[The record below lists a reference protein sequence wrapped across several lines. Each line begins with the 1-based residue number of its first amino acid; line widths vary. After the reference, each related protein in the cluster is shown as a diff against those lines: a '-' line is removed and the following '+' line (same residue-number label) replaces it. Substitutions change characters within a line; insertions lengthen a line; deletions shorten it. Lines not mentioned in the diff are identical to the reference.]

1 MRINLVI
8 ACLLFAGWAHAQ
20 ETGLGADFRHEKE
33 HLADCTGF
41 RTIIGCGQTL
51 FTGHPL
57 HIAVGSL
64 APGNGV
70 GAGLALVTHWTPN
83 ETWRLNWD
91 ADAVATP
98 NGSWRAGAYM
108 TAVYVRRRQIV
119 ASPGVSSGVSS
130 VGSGTPSNLA
140 VREYPVFHLYGQGIS
155 LEKVSYFGIG
165 PNTSESSRSYF
176 GIRQTVIGTNVVWPV
191 FQKLNMSLIGEANG
205 RFVAIRPSLNQASPS
220 IGQIYTEATAPGLTQ
235 QSAFA
240 QFGQGVRI
248 RPQFAG
254 GFLRLSYLAQFQ
266 EFVSPGASQYS
277 FNRLT
282 VDLAHQ
288 FPLYRKTRSLIPL
301 DSNGPNDCSGG
312 LAVHDCPPVTGGTSR
327 NLEGSFNVR
336 FVMNESLVPSGHAVP
351 FFFQPTL
358 GGSDINGAS
367 SLGSYRDYR
376 FRAPNS
382 ILVRASFEHS
392 LFKLPLGVVGMID
405 EGKVANTRG
414 DLSFTHLR
422 HSYSAGL
429 TLRAGGVPQVY
440 ILFSWGGNEGGH
452 TTVNMGPSLLGGGA
466 RPSLY

>member
-1 MRINLVI
+1 VRINLVI

-191 FQKLNMSLIGEANG
+191 FQKLNMSLIGEVNG

-429 TLRAGGVPQVY
+429 TLRAGGFPQVY

>member
-1 MRINLVI
+1 MRTILLV
-8 ACLLFAGWAHAQ
+8 ACLLSAGWARAQ
-20 ETGLGADFRHEKE
+20 ESGLGADFRHEKE
-33 HLADCTGF
+33 ELEDCTSF
-41 RTIIGCGQTL
+41 KTIIGCGQTL

-83 ETWRLNWD
+83 ERWRLNWD

-98 NGSWRAGAYM
+98 NGSWRAGGYM
-108 TAVYVRRRQIV
+108 TAVFVPQRQIV
-119 ASPGVSSGVSS
+119 VSPG
-130 VGSGTPSNLA
+130 GSGTTSNLA
-140 VREYPVFHLYGQGIS
+140 VQEYPVFHLFAQGIS

-165 PNTSESSRSYF
+165 PDTKESARSFF
-176 GIRQTVIGTNVVWPV
+176 GMQQTVIGANAVWPV
-191 FQKLNMSLIGEANG
+191 FKKLNVSLLGEANG
-205 RFVAIRPSLNQASPS
+205 RFVNIRPSLNQASPS
-220 IGQIYTEATAPGLTQ
+220 ISQLYTEATAPGLTQ

-240 QFGQGVRI
+240 QLGEGVRL

-254 GFLRLSYLAQFQ
+254 GFVRLNYLAEFQ
-266 EFVSPGASQYS
+266 EFVSPGASQFS
-277 FNRLT
+277 FNRFTL
-282 VDLAHQ
+282 DLAHQ

-301 DSNGPNDCSGG
+301 DSNGPDDCSGG

-327 NLEGSFNVR
+327 NLEGSINLR
-336 FVMNESLVPSGHAVP
+336 FMMNESFVSSGHVVP
-351 FFFQPTL
+351 FYFQPTL
-358 GGSDINGAS
+358 GGSDINGDAS
-367 SLGSYRDYR
+367 LNSYRDYR

-382 ILVRASFEHS
+382 MLFRASFEHS
-392 LFKLPLGVVGMID
+392 LFDLPLGVTAMID

-414 DLSFTHLR
+414 DLDFTHLR

-429 TLRAGGVPQVY
+429 TLRAGGFPQIY
-440 ILFSWGGNEGGH
+440 ILFSWGGDEGRH

>member
-1 MRINLVI
+1 VRIQLVI
-8 ACLLFAGWAHAQ
+8 ACLLFAGLAHAQ

-33 HLADCTGF
+33 HLEDCTSF

-119 ASPGVSSGVSS
+119 SSPG
-130 VGSGTPSNLA
+130 GSGTTSNLA
-140 VREYPVFHLYGQGIS
+140 VQEYPVFHLYAQGIS
-155 LEKVSYFGIG
+155 LEKVAYFGIG
-165 PNTSESSRSYF
+165 PNTTESARSYF
-176 GIRQTVIGTNVVWPV
+176 GIQQTVIGTNAVWPV
-191 FQKLNMSLIGEANG
+191 FRKLNMSLIGEANG
-205 RFVAIRPSLNQASPS
+205 RFVNIRPSLNQASPS
-220 IGQIYTEATAPGLTQ
+220 IGQLYTEATAPGLTQ

-254 GFLRLSYLAQFQ
+254 GFVRLNYLAQFQ

-277 FNRLT
+277 FNRFT
-282 VDLAHQ
+282 VDLSHQ

-301 DSNGPNDCSGG
+301 DSNGPNDCSAG
-312 LAVHDCPPVTGGTSR
+312 LTVHDCPPVTGGTSR
-327 NLEGSFNVR
+327 NLEGSFNLR
-336 FVMNESLVPSGHAVP
+336 FVMNESFVPSGHVVP
-351 FFFQPTL
+351 FYFQPTL
-358 GGSDINGAS
+358 GGSDINGDA

-392 LFKLPLGVVGMID
+392 LFDLPLGVVAMID

-414 DLSFTHLR
+414 DLDFTHLR

-429 TLRAGGVPQVY
+429 TLRAGGFPQVY
-440 ILFSWGGNEGGH
+440 ILFSWGGDEGRH
-452 TTVNMGPSLLGGGA
+452 TTLNMGPSLLGGGT